1 MTVRDSTISNLE
13 KDILLWREM
22 KDGSRVAFQELFD
35 THSDRLFDYGL
46 TITPERELVKDCVQ
60 DLFVTIWTN
69 RENISVARSVK
80 YYMFFSLRRLI
91 LKKVGRAKR
100 FFSLSAFNN
109 LGFVTDVCDQ
119 SFFKAEAFASYRTIL
134 LSAVD
139 DLPARQ
145 KEIIFLKF
153 YEDLKND
160 EIEKKL

>member
-69 RENISVARSVK
+69 RENISVARCVK
-80 YYMFFSLRRLI
+80 YYMFFFVASI
-91 LKKVGRAKR
+91 DTKKSGK
-100 FFSLSAFNN
+100 
-109 LGFVTDVCDQ
+109 G
-119 SFFKAEAFASYRTIL
+119 
-134 LSAVD
+134 
-139 DLPARQ
+139 
-145 KEIIFLKF
+145 
-153 YEDLKND
+153 
-160 EIEKKL
+160 